1 MNEDQ
6 MENLVLSYFK
16 GVDGEDFEMI
26 QSTLSKD
33 CRLTVE
39 THNVELNGH
48 HEIEKMFKNLWKN
61 HKSVLHHEFKFLT
74 NAYLNKLSVQF
85 KVVNTHKNNEIV
97 NKSNCN
103 FFTFDKKLFTEI
115 NIYMAGKNTIL
126 KS

>member
-1 MNEDQ
+1 
-6 MENLVLSYFK
+6 
-16 GVDGEDFEMI
+16 
-26 QSTLSKD
+26 
-33 CRLTVE
+33 
-39 THNVELNGH
+39 
-48 HEIEKMFKNLWKN
+48 MFKNLWKN

-85 KVVNTHKNNEIV
+85 KVVNTLKNNEIV
-97 NKSNCN
+97 KKSNCN